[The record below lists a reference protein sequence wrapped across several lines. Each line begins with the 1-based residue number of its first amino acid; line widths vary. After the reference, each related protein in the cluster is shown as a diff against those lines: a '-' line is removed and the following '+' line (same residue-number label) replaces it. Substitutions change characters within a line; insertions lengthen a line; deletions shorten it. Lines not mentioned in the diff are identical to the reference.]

1 MMIVFDVRIWR
12 RQMDEKYQ
20 VRSHSAEL
28 GAIILSVSLLLSLRL
43 VSGRNSDNLH
53 VANMNHTG
61 SSSVIFYEYAKSEL
75 ASSEFVGAHDLI
87 GLKSDELEMYW
98 RRWAIQQ
105 SVQRQ
110 VSIASFLSLPRSACL
125 HV

>member
-1 MMIVFDVRIWR
+1 
-12 RQMDEKYQ
+12 MDEKYQ
-20 VRSHSAEL
+20 VRSHPAEL

-43 VSGRNSDNLH
+43 ILGRNSDNLH
-53 VANMNHTG
+53 VASMTHAG

-75 ASSEFVGAHDLI
+75 ASVEPVGAHDLV
-87 GLKSDELEMYW
+87 GLTSDELEMYW
-98 RRWAIQQ
+98 RKWAIQQ

-110 VSIASFLSLPRSACL
+110 VSIASFLLPRSACL